1 MPITREAL
9 TDYLNGPRFAFLNTA
24 DRSEMISGIL
34 AMVDLSIPDTAHS
47 DRIKE
52 LLEAGGDAQDALA
65 LLSADVLNLAEHA
78 GIIPA
83 EPVSVADVVEQLK
96 DFINDAVATAVA
108 TNTVP
113 PRGGCPHALQTVTVD
128 GQHLCQ
134 HCGAN
139 VSREVAERGVPDA
152 VITPAAAP
160 TPAAPTPVPLDQG

>member
-83 EPVSVADVVEQLK
+83 EPVSVSDVVEQIK

-108 TNTVP
+108 TDTVP
-113 PRGGCPHALQTVTVD
+113 PRGILPARMEGDSEGEAMSVEENESASDSV
-128 GQHLCQ
+128 
-134 HCGAN
+134 
-139 VSREVAERGVPDA
+139 A
-152 VITPAAAP
+152 VISPATAPAPAAP
-160 TPAAPTPVPLDQG
+160 TPAPHDPG